1 MPRIK
6 RALISVSDKS
16 GVVEFAKALQE
27 MGVEIIST
35 GGTAKALA
43 DAGVKVTG
51 ISEVTGFPEMMEG
64 RVKTLHPAVHG
75 GILADRSKPEHMRQI
90 EEQGIEPIDLVAVNL
105 YPFAQTVAK
114 PGVTLEDVIENIDIG
129 GPSMVRSAAKNFAGV
144 TIVVDPADYGAV
156 LHELREN
163 DGETTY
169 ETRARLAAKAFT
181 LTAAYDITVSGYLR
195 IRFMPAEEL
204 FPDLIDH
211 VVELGDGVLAVY
223 LKPTEGFP
231 GLIGLRFEKAQ
242 DLRYGE
248 NPHQKG
254 AFYKTPGY
262 SGTGIASAKQL
273 SGKELSFNNIWDA
286 NAALELVKEFD
297 GPACV
302 IIKHA
307 NPCGAAVAD
316 DLSQAYLRALEGDP
330 VSAFGGIIAF
340 NGVATAEV
348 AETIMGGQAF
358 YEVIIAPKFEADAL
372 PILTERKK
380 WGANLRL
387 LEIGD
392 LKRQEAVAGIEAKDM
407 KKVTGG
413 LLVQDRDVLEP
424 SRSELRTVT
433 EKAPTDAQIE
443 DMLFAWKVVKHVK
456 SNAIVIAKG
465 RQVLGVGAGQ
475 MNRVNSVRLA
485 VARAGDKAKGA
496 VLASDAFFPF
506 PDGPQEAGEAGV
518 AAIIQPGGS
527 VKDQEVVDTANK
539 YGMAMVFTGIRHFR
553 H

>member
-1 MPRIK
+1 MPKIK

-16 GVVEFAKALQE
+16 GVVEFAKALVE

-35 GGTAKALA
+35 GGTAKALLN
-43 DAGVKVTG
+43 AGIKVTG

-75 GILADRSKPEHMRQI
+75 GILADRSKPDHMRQI
-90 EEQGIEPIDLVAVNL
+90 EEHGIEPIDLVAVNL
-105 YPFAQTVAK
+105 YPFARTVAK
-114 PGVTLEDVIENIDIG
+114 PDVTLEDAIENIDIG

-144 TIVVDPADYGAV
+144 TIVVDPADYDAV
-156 LHELREN
+156 LQEMREN

-169 ETRARLAAKAFT
+169 ETRARLAVKAFT
-181 LTAAYDITVSGYLR
+181 HTAAYDTMISGYLR
-195 IRFMPAEEL
+195 GKFMPAE
-204 FPDLIDH
+204 
-211 VVELGDGVLAVY
+211 
-223 LKPTEGFP
+223 KFP
-231 GLIGLRFEKAQ
+231 GMIDLRFEKVQ

-297 GPACV
+297 EPACV

-340 NGVATAEV
+340 NGVVTAEV